1 MNENE
6 NLVVDE
12 ATENVEVTTE
22 ETPKMFTQEEVNDI
36 VGKAKATARAKGR
49 KQGREE
55 AEREYS
61 SLVATLEAGTGKK
74 GVNELGEVF
83 ADHYQKRGVKLPE
96 KKTPSDAEVKARA
109 EAEFNDLAED
119 GFEVVKAEL
128 DRLTEK
134 GAGGMTAEE
143 KALYPHLVNHVTSKK
158 NRDALISLGATDE
171 EINSKEYKDFSK
183 QFNSDVPEET
193 RYNLYRKAQKKEYKP
208 MGSMKQSQDRGA
220 KDHYTEEEI
229 SRLTEEDLRS
239 PKVWDAVRRS
249 MTGR

>member
-6 NLVVDE
+6 NLVVEE

-22 ETPKMFTQEEVNDI
+22 ETPKMFTQEEVNEI

-61 SLVATLEAGTGKK
+61 NLVATLEAGTGKK
-74 GVNELGEVF
+74 GINELDEVF
-83 ADHYQKRGVKLPE
+83 TDHYQKRGVKLPE
-96 KKTPSDAEVKARA
+96 RRNPSDAEVKARA
-109 EAEFNDLAED
+109 ETEFSELMAD

-134 GAGGMTAEE
+134 GMKMTAEE
-143 KALYPHLVNHVTSKK
+143 KALYPHLVGHITAKR
-158 NRDALISLGATDE
+158 NRDALINLGATDE
-171 EINSKEYKDFSK
+171 EINSKDYQDFSK

-193 RYNLYRKAQKKEYKP
+193 RYNLYRKTHKKEYKP
-208 MGSMKQSQDRGA
+208 MGSMKQSQDKGT
-220 KDHYTEEEI
+220 KDYYTEEEI
-229 SRLTEEDLRS
+229 SRLTEEDLKN